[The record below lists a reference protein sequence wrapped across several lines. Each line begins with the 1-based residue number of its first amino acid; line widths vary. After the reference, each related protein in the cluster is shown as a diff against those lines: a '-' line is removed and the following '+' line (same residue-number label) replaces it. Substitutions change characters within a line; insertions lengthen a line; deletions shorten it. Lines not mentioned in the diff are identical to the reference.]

1 MAGFYS
7 AKALFGRVDWNGNV
21 VASSHSSHWPM
32 IPSVCLDA
40 VLHCGDFRE
49 DYQTTYQ
56 SRWPG
61 MLHDDHRTMHQ
72 STGIF
77 LKGNWIALPL
87 LSADQQVRL
96 RVFECLFL
104 TSIMVPG
111 DAWWWSLESWC
122 ELESKKQMKVSN
134 SQMNTGWSSA
144 EVSPAAIRRIYFWMT
159 KFFRNYAL
167 GKIRVTINSAGGLQA
182 WRRDDDCEELTD

>member
-49 DYQTTYQ
+49 RLSNHVPKQMTWNAPWRSSYDAPVYGNILEGELDRITVAE
-56 SRWPG
+56 RWPAG
-61 MLHDDHRTMHQ
+61 PT
-72 STGIF
+72 S
-77 LKGNWIALPL
+77 
-87 LSADQQVRL
+87 S
-96 RVFECLFL
+96 LFL